1 MNGVSNIFFQDS
13 KKEGRKIATTFF
25 GFCDY
30 HDTVIFRD
38 VEDINFQKTDKQIFL
53 FTYWTFAWHY
63 HKKIEE
69 LNYFELLK
77 SELNANN
84 DEVSELNQV
93 W

>member
-38 VEDINFQKTDKQIFL
+38 IEDINFQKTDKQIFL
-53 FTYWTFAWHY
+53 FTY
-63 HKKIEE
+63 
-69 LNYFELLK
+69 
-77 SELNANN
+77 
-84 DEVSELNQV
+84 
-93 W
+93 